1 MTLKL
6 TVEQALQEATSA
18 LNDGKFKEAET
29 NYKKVIELKPEFAEA
44 YYNLA
49 VIQKN
54 LGRLDEV
61 EASYKKAIEL
71 NPEFAEAHNNLGNT
85 VKELGRLVEAEASYK
100 KAIELNP
107 EYALAHG
114 NMGSLQEKLSKLDEA
129 EASYKKL
136 IELKPND
143 ENAHRKLGIIQYKL
157 GRLEEAEVSYKKT
170 ITLNPDYFEDYN
182 NLGSI
187 LNNLERLE
195 EAETCYKKAIELNPS
210 YVEAYSNLSIT
221 LLKLGKLEETESSY
235 KKVIKLKPDFAEA
248 HYNLANIYRFGK
260 LKEAE
265 ISYKKAIELKPNFV
279 VAHYNLG
286 ITLKGLGKLE
296 EAEAVYK
303 KTIKLEPKFAEAY
316 NNLGNIQNSLKKMN
330 ESLISYEHAISLK
343 PEIDYLLGASLHGK
357 MHLCTW
363 DGLQHQFDE
372 LIEKINNGK
381 KVSTPFSLLSLID
394 DPSIHKKAAE
404 IYSNHKFPTSNFFP
418 KIPHYHKHEKIR
430 IGYFSPDFKMH
441 PVSYL
446 TAELY
451 EIHDRKKF
459 EIHAFSFLD
468 TKDETNIRI
477 KKGVDHFHDVQK
489 ISDRDVVKLARSLE
503 IDIAIDLAGYTRD
516 SRPGIFAM
524 SAAPIQVSYL
534 GYNGTM
540 GSDYMNYVIAD
551 RTVIPKDKKQ
561 HYSEKIVYLPNSYM
575 VNDSQVRLS
584 EKIFTRE
591 DFGLPID
598 GFVFC
603 CFNNHYKINP
613 NTFISWM
620 RILSKVD
627 GSVLWLSDVKGVAMD
642 NLKKEAKKNGID
654 ENRLIFATR
663 LPLKEDHMNRI
674 KLADL
679 FVDSLPFNAH
689 ATASDALRMGLPVLT
704 CIGNSFAGR
713 VAASLLNAVKLPEMI
728 TATQEQYE
736 SLAIKLATHPEK
748 LKAIKDKLVNN
759 LPTTTLYDTPL
770 FAQHLEAAY
779 TIMYEKYQNGL
790 NSDDIEIDS

>member
-1 MTLKL
+1 MNKKL
-6 TVEQALQEATSA
+6 HIDVSKPSYEQ
-18 LNDGKFKEAET
+18 LNSLVKDHQAGRYVEAEKLSLYIT
-29 NYKKVIELKPEFAEA
+29 QEFPKHPFAWKVLALVLKQNGRIKESLTACQKSVELGPLDAE
-44 YYNLA
+44 
-49 VIQKN
+49 VHSN
-54 LGRLDEV
+54 LGIIL
-61 EASYKKAIEL
+61 
-71 NPEFAEAHNNLGNT
+71 
-85 VKELGRLVEAEASYK
+85 KELGRLKEAEVSCRQ
-100 KAIELNP
+100 AI
-107 EYALAHG
+107 ALKPD
-114 NMGSLQEKLSKLDEA
+114 LA
-129 EASYKKL
+129 EAHS
-136 IELKPND
+136 N
-143 ENAHRKLGIIQYKL
+143 LGIIMNEQ
-157 GRLEEAEVSYKKT
+157 GRLEES
-170 ITLNPDYFEDYN
+170 
-182 NLGSI
+182 
-187 LNNLERLE
+187 
-195 EAETCYKKAIELNPS
+195 
-210 YVEAYSNLSIT
+210 
-221 LLKLGKLEETESSY
+221 
-235 KKVIKLKPDFAEA
+235 
-248 HYNLANIYRFGK
+248 
-260 LKEAE
+260 E
-265 ISYKKAIELKPNFV
+265 ISYKKAIELKPNYV
-279 VAHYNLG
+279 KAHYNLG
-286 ITLKGLGKLE
+286 NILLTLGRLDD
-296 EAEAVYK
+296 AETVYK
-303 KTIKLEPKFAEAY
+303 KTIELEPKFAEAHY
-316 NNLGNIQNSLKKMN
+316 NLGETYKLLKKMD
-330 ESLISYEHAISLK
+330 ESLISYEHAISLN
-343 PEIDYLLGASLHGK
+343 PEIDYLLGASLHAK

-363 DGLQHQFDE
+363 DGVQHQFDE

-404 IYSNHKFPTSNFFP
+404 MFSNHIFPSSNFFP

-430 IGYFSPDFKMH
+430 IGYFSPDFKIH

-477 KKGVDHFHDVQK
+477 KKGVDYFHDLQK
-489 ISDRDVVKLARSLE
+489 ISDRDVVKYSRSLE
-503 IDIAIDLAGYTRD
+503 IDIAIDLAGYTRA
-516 SRPGIFAM
+516 SKTGIFAM

-534 GYNGTM
+534 GYAGTM

-551 RTVIPKDKKQ
+551 RTVIPEDKKQ

-584 EKIFTRE
+584 QKIFTRE

-603 CFNNHYKINP
+603 CFNSHYKINP

-627 GSVLWLSDVKGVAMD
+627 GSVLWLSDVKSVAMN

-654 ENRLIFATR
+654 ENRLIFATH

-748 LKAIKDKLVNN
+748 LKAIKDKLANN
-759 LPTTTLYDTPL
+759 LSTTALYDTPL

-790 NSDDIEIDS
+790 NPDDIEIVC

>member
-1 MTLKL
+1 MKL
-6 TVEQALQEATSA
+6 TADQKFKLAITTLNKGKLQEAES
-18 LNDGKFKEAET
+18 LYRE
-29 NYKKVIELKPEFAEA
+29 VLQIEP
-44 YYNLA
+44 NHLA
-49 VIQKN
+49 ANHN
-54 LGRLDEV
+54 LGVL
-61 EASYKKAIEL
+61 
-71 NPEFAEAHNNLGNT
+71 
-85 VKELGRLVEAEASYK
+85 
-100 KAIELNP
+100 
-107 EYALAHG
+107 
-114 NMGSLQEKLSKLDEA
+114 LQNIGK
-129 EASYKKL
+129 
-136 IELKPND
+136 
-143 ENAHRKLGIIQYKL
+143 
-157 GRLEEAEVSYKKT
+157 LEEAES
-170 ITLNPDYFEDYN
+170 
-182 NLGSI
+182 
-187 LNNLERLE
+187 
-195 EAETCYKKAIELNPS
+195 C
-210 YVEAYSNLSIT
+210 
-221 LLKLGKLEETESSY
+221 Y

-248 HYNLANIYRFGK
+248 HYNLGITLKKLDKLKDAEESYKKAIKLNPEFTECYYNLGIILSDMGRLEEALVNYKRTTELKINHAEAHNNLANTLFRLRRFDEAEISYKKAIEAKPNFVIAHYNLGDSLKSVGK
-260 LKEAE
+260 LEEAE
-265 ISYKKAIELKPNFV
+265 ISYKKAIELKPNYV
-279 VAHYNLG
+279 NAHNNLG
-286 ITLKGLGKLE
+286 NILQTLGRLD

-303 KTIKLEPKFAEAY
+303 KTIELEPKFAEAHY
-316 NNLGNIQNSLKKMN
+316 NLGETYKLLKKMH

-343 PEIDYLLGASLHGK
+343 PEIDYLLGASLNAK

-363 DGLQHQFDE
+363 DGLRHQFDE

-404 IYSNHKFPTSNFFP
+404 MLSNHRFPTSNFFP

-713 VAASLLNAVKLPEMI
+713 VAASLLKAVKLPEMI